1 MDKSSTDLSQID
13 TKSREGGSRGGA
25 ETRRPP
31 WRDSEG
37 GGEGGG
43 ERGPVEMPVSGGRA
57 AACNHLLYLRRHTV
71 SSNSLKPLPLPLLG
85 SAVGLRERR
94 SLGVQRSW
102 IWPSLPELEAACSRA
117 VEGACPWGASMP
129 PWGCRRPTG
138 QHREISQR
146 ECVSAGEKKRMKKER
161 KRKEKRKRVKRD
173 IKRKGKE
180 IVKRDEI
187 VVRMEL
193 NKI

>member
-1 MDKSSTDLSQID
+1 MPM
-13 TKSREGGSRGGA
+13 GSL
-25 ETRRPP
+25 
-31 WRDSEG
+31 D
-37 GGEGGG
+37 
-43 ERGPVEMPVSGGRA
+43 
-57 AACNHLLYLRRHTV
+57 
-71 SSNSLKPLPLPLLG
+71 
-85 SAVGLRERR
+85 
-94 SLGVQRSW
+94 
-102 IWPSLPELEAACSRA
+102 
-117 VEGACPWGASMP
+117 ASMG
-129 PWGCRRPTG
+129 GCRRPTG